1 MKFQYSV
8 CLQIFGLCRTAE
20 EGKHDAAKEKT
31 YRLRLSLKGTKR
43 KRKEKQKQKQTN
55 KQKQACVVDFKGL
68 YLSLIHISEPTRR

>member
-43 KRKEKQKQKQTN
+43 KRKKERKTN

-68 YLSLIHISEPTRR
+68 YSESFVNLFFLLQRT